1 MISVFVGKPLNWQT
15 GLQRSATPVMKQI
28 NQLMSF
34 TNVLLSPILIFVV
47 IAIITLC
54 YKNRG
59 NTVISRIN
67 KNLPLEI
74 IWTIIPIMILS
85 CICSPSFKAL
95 KYQMS
100 QKRLPFI
107 TVKVTAHQWYWNYE
121 YHLTDSRFNYNSN
134 ILKPHQRIKFK
145 KTNLNLYPELLATDY
160 ELVVPSRRV
169 VRILVTSGDVIHGF
183 AVPTFGLKIDAIPGK
198 INDAWIKVAAPGIY
212 YGQCSEFCGKD
223 HSFMPIAV
231 RVVSQEKFNNWLKL
245 ARNNL
250 DNAFRIMRYGS

>member
-1 MISVFVGKPLNWQT
+1 MIYIGKPLNWQT

-34 TNVLLSPILIFVV
+34 TNVLLFPILFFV
-47 IAIITLC
+47 ITIIIILC
-54 YKNRG
+54 VKNIG
-59 NTVISRIN
+59 NKVVSRIN

-74 IWTIIPIMILS
+74 MWTIVPIMILS

-107 TVKVTAHQWYWNYE
+107 TIKVTAHQWYWNYE
-121 YHLTDSRFNYNSN
+121 YILSDYRFNYNSN
-134 ILKPHQRIKFK
+134 MLKPNQRIKFK

-160 ELVVPSRRV
+160 ELVVPTRRV
-169 VRILVTSGDVIHGF
+169 IRLLVTSGDVIHGF

-198 INDAWIKVAAPGIY
+198 LNDAWIKVSAPGIY

-223 HSFMPIAV
+223 HAFMPIAV
-231 RVVSQEKFNNWLKL
+231 RAMSQERFNNWLKL

-250 DNAFRIMRYGS
+250 DNAFKKIRHG

>member
-1 MISVFVGKPLNWQT
+1 MVTYVGKPRDWQT

-34 TNVLLSPILIFVV
+34 TNVLLFPILVFVV
-47 IAIITLC
+47 IAIVTLC
-54 YKNRG
+54 VKNIG
-59 NTVISRIN
+59 NNVVSQTN

-74 IWTIIPIMILS
+74 MWTIIPIMILS
-85 CICSPSFKAL
+85 CICEPSFKAL

-107 TVKVTAHQWYWNYE
+107 TIKVTAHQWYWNYE
-121 YHLTDSRFNYNSN
+121 YNLIDYRFNYNSN
-134 ILKPHQRIKFK
+134 ILKPHQRIEFK

-160 ELVVPSRRV
+160 ELVVPAGRV
-169 VRILVTSGDVIHGF
+169 VRLLITSGDVVHGF
-183 AVPTFGLKIDAIPGK
+183 SVPTFGLKIDAIPGK
-198 INDAWIKVAAPGIY
+198 LNDAWIKVITPGIY

-223 HSFMPIAV
+223 HAFMPIAV
-231 RVVSQEKFNNWLKL
+231 RAMSQERFNKWLKM

-250 DNAFRIMRYGS
+250 DNAFNVIRHG